1 MDEQRR
7 AFRRLKGMARSGRLQ
22 SLCDEF
28 GVDLLVGFGS
38 AVRKTGRPAHDLD
51 LAFRLRR
58 GRSADFLGFIDTL
71 TQAVGTS
78 AIDVM
83 NLDQA
88 APIAREQ
95 ALAYGEVLF
104 ERRNGDFAREQM
116 AAINARMDTEWV
128 RELQRRQLTQWQ

>member
-7 AFRRLKGMARSGRLQ
+7 AFRRLKEMAQDGRLQ
-22 SLCDEF
+22 SLCEEY

-38 AVRKTGRPAHDLD
+38 AVHETGRPAHDLD
-51 LAFRLRR
+51 LAFRFRR
-58 GRSADFLGFIDTL
+58 DHRGDFLGFIDAL
-71 TQAVGTS
+71 TQAIGTD
-78 AIDVM
+78 AIDIM

-88 APIAREQ
+88 APVAREQ
-95 ALAYGEVLF
+95 ALAYGEALF
-104 ERRNGDFAREQM
+104 ERRKGDFTRAQM